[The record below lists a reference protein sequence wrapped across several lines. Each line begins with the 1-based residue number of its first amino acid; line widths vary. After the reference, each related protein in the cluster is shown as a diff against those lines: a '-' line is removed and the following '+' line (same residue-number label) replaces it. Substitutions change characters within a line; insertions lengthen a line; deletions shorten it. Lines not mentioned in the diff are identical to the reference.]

1 MIIDF
6 SIKPKIDKNFILSR
20 VSQENI
26 FSYYLHLPELNKKLI
41 RSPFREDN
49 HPTCGIYK
57 SSNGTLYLHDCAINK
72 HSECSS

>member
-49 HPTCGIYK
+49 HPTCG
-57 SSNGTLYLHDCAINK
+57 
-72 HSECSS
+72 E